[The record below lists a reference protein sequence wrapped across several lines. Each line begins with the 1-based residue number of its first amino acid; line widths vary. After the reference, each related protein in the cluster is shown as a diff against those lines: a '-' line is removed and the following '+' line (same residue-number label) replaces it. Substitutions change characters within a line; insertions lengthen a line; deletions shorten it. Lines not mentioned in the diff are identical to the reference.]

1 MPDAAT
7 ADAPDRRAL
16 AQAGVAD
23 ARRVQSLLASPEF
36 EGVDVAPLVERLGHA
51 ADPDRALLL
60 WVRLAER
67 EPRVHRALRDPETT
81 ARLLRLLGAS
91 EALGEFLI
99 RRPEHLDLVLDPESA
114 AATAPA
120 LAQPDPADGAE
131 WADEPAAL
139 RRLLLEA
146 VEADPDADRPR
157 AGLTGTNAAVA
168 LRRAYRRQLAA
179 IALRDLDSADPAAVM
194 PSVGRWLADL
204 AGAAVDA
211 ALAVSRATLA
221 EREGPA
227 VDRVDLAVIGMGKC
241 GARELNY
248 ISDVDVVFV
257 HELLDPDPEAAGEA
271 GADGAEGE
279 AGADGADGADGE
291 ASDAVDGT
299 RAAVLAAELA
309 AGIGRVIQAAAPE
322 PGLWEVDA
330 NLRPEGKDGALSRT
344 LDSHAEYYRRWAHG
358 WEFQALLKARPIAGS
373 ADLGARYLERIWPRV
388 WESSAREGFVDSVR
402 AMRSRVLE
410 TIAPAK
416 REREI
421 KLGSGGLRDVEFT
434 AQLLQLVHGRADE
447 SIRVRGT
454 LDAVR
459 ALHEAS
465 YISTRDAAAFD
476 EHYRWLRT
484 LEHRIQLVH
493 LRRTHLMPVKDE
505 ALRIVARSLRG
516 AQETGPATGEDLQ
529 AAFTRVR
536 RAVRGLHE
544 TVFYRPLLSTTAA
557 LSDDEVRL
565 SAEAVRERLAALGY
579 RDPKG
584 ALRHIEAL
592 TQGVSRRAA
601 IQRQLLPAMLG
612 WFAEGA
618 DPDGGLLAFRRL
630 SESLGGTPWYLRM
643 LRDSSD
649 AARRLCL
656 VLAASR
662 FVGDLLEHS
671 PEAVAWVGDDRELEP
686 RGTVQLWRQADARLD
701 RRIEAQEAPAAVRH
715 VRQVRRSETLRVALA
730 DISGLLDLE
739 AVTGALSDIDQIT
752 VVGALR
758 VASRA
763 VVGDAD
769 PLTDVLVVAMG
780 RQGGREITYGSD
792 LDALFV
798 HRPRPGV
805 DEGRAREQAEEV
817 VRTLMSLLHR
827 PATPPLSGER
837 PLEVDAD
844 LRPEGRQGPLVRTL
858 DSYRE
863 YYGRWAEVWE
873 RQALLRARP
882 LAGDDDLATDFRR
895 WADGVRY
902 AGDLTTADAR
912 EIRRIKARVEAE
924 RLPRGADPS
933 RHVKLGR
940 GGLSDV
946 EWLVQSLQLRHAGE
960 VEDLR
965 VTGTLP
971 ALRAIARH
979 GLLPEAEVA
988 VLEEAWLLASRIR
1001 AAVLL
1006 WTGKVGD
1013 VLPTNMRDLE
1023 AIARLSGVGTAGG
1036 ELEECY
1042 LRVTRLARQV
1052 FEARFYGL

>member
-1 MPDAAT
+1 MSALPDAAT

-36 EGVDVAPLVERLGHA
+36 EGADVAPLVERLGHA

-67 EPRVHRALRDPETT
+67 EPRVHRALRDAETT

-99 RRPEHLDLVLDPESA
+99 RRPEHLDLVLEPESA

-120 LAQPDPADGAE
+120 LAQPDPADGEE

-157 AGLTGTNAAVA
+157 AGLTGTDAAVA

-179 IALRDLDSADPAAVM
+179 IALRDLDSAEPTAAM

-204 AGAAVDA
+204 AGATVDA
-211 ALAVSRATLA
+211 ALAVSRAVLT
-221 EREGPA
+221 EREGPV
-227 VDRVDLAVIGMGKC
+227 VDRLDLAVIGMGKC

-257 HELLDPDPEAAGEA
+257 HEFLDPDPEAAGEA
-271 GADGAEGE
+271 
-279 AGADGADGADGE
+279 GADGADGE

-330 NLRPEGKDGALSRT
+330 NLRPEGRDGALSRT
-344 LDSHAEYYRRWAHG
+344 VESHAEYYRRWAHG

-373 ADLGARYLERIWPRV
+373 PQLGERYIAEIWPRV
-388 WESSAREGFVDSVR
+388 WESSSRDGFVESVR
-402 AMRSRVLE
+402 AMRARVLD
-410 TIAPAK
+410 TLAPAE

-421 KLGSGGLRDVEFT
+421 KLGPGGLRDVEFT

-447 SIRVRGT
+447 SLRVRGT

-505 ALRIVARSLRG
+505 ALRVVARSLRG
-516 AQETGPATGEDLQ
+516 AADRGPATGEDLQ
-529 AAFTRVR
+529 AEFTRVR

-557 LSDDEVRL
+557 LSAEDVRL
-565 SAEAVRERLAALGY
+565 SAEAVRDRLAALGY
-579 RDPKG
+579 RDPQG

-601 IQRQLLPAMLG
+601 VQRQLLPAMLG
-612 WFAEGA
+612 WFARGA

-630 SESLGGTPWYLRM
+630 SESLGGTAWYLRM

-656 VLAASR
+656 VLSGSR

-671 PEAVAWVGDDRELEP
+671 PEAVAWVGDDRELDP
-686 RGTVQLWRQADARLD
+686 RGAIQLWRQVDARLD
-701 RRIEAQEAPAAVRH
+701 RRVAAEEAPAAVRH

-730 DISGLLDLE
+730 DMSGLLDLE
-739 AVTGALSDIDQIT
+739 AVCGALADIDQVT

-758 VASRA
+758 VAWRA
-763 VVGDAD
+763 VVGDAE

-798 HRPRPGV
+798 HRPRPGA
-805 DEGRAREQAEEV
+805 DEERAREQAEEV
-817 VRTLMSLLHR
+817 VRTLMAFLQK
-827 PATPPLSGER
+827 PAAPPLPGER
-837 PLEVDAD
+837 RLEVDAD

-902 AGDLTTADAR
+902 AQDLSAADAR

-924 RLPRGADPS
+924 RLPRGADPA

-946 EWLVQSLQLRHAGE
+946 EWLVQSLQLKHAGQI
-960 VEDLR
+960 EDLR
-965 VTGTLP
+965 VTGTLS

-979 GLLPEAEVA
+979 DLLPESEVA
-988 VLEEAWLLASRIR
+988 VLEEAWLLATRIR
-1001 AAVLL
+1001 AALLL
-1006 WTGKVGD
+1006 WTGKVSD

-1023 AIARLSGVGTAGG
+1023 AVARLSGVGTAGG
-1036 ELEECY
+1036 ELEERY
-1042 LRVTRLARQV
+1042 LRVTRLARRV
-1052 FEARFYGL
+1052 FETRFYGL

>member
-1 MPDAAT
+1 MSALPDAAT

-36 EGVDVAPLVERLGHA
+36 EGADVAPLVERLGHA

-99 RRPEHLDLVLDPESA
+99 RRPEHLDLVLEPESA

-120 LAQPDPADGAE
+120 LAQPDPADGEE

-157 AGLTGTNAAVA
+157 AGLTGTDAAVA

-257 HELLDPDPEAAGEA
+257 HELLDPGPDAAGEA
-271 GADGAEGE
+271 
-279 AGADGADGADGE
+279 GADGADGE

-410 TIAPAK
+410 TIAPAE

-630 SESLGGTPWYLRM
+630 SESLGGTSWYLRM

-827 PATPPLSGER
+827 PATPPLPGER

-1036 ELEECY
+1036 ELEERY

>member
-1 MPDAAT
+1 MSSLPAT
-7 ADAPDRRAL
+7 GALPAVPDRRTL
-16 AQAGVAD
+16 AHAGVAD
-23 ARRVQSLLASPEF
+23 AGRVQTLLTSPEF
-36 EGVDVAPLVERLGHA
+36 EGVDVRPLVELLGHA

-67 EPRVHRALRDPETT
+67 EPRVHHALRDPETT

-99 RRPEHLDLVLDPESA
+99 RRPEHLDLVLDPDAA

-120 LAQPDPADGAE
+120 LAQPDPADG
-131 WADEPAAL
+131 EPWGDASATL
-139 RRLLLEA
+139 RRLLLDS
-146 VEADPDADRPR
+146 VGADPDTDRPV
-157 AGLTGTNAAVA
+157 AAVTGKDAAVA

-179 IALRDLDSADPAAVM
+179 IALRDLDSAEPTAAM

-204 AGAAVDA
+204 AGATVDA
-211 ALAVSRATLA
+211 ALAVSRAVLT
-221 EREGPA
+221 EREGSV
-227 VDRVDLAVIGMGKC
+227 VDRLDLAVIGMGKC
-241 GARELNY
+241 GAGELNY

-271 GADGAEGE
+271 
-279 AGADGADGADGE
+279 GADGADGE

-410 TIAPAK
+410 TIAPAE

-579 RDPKG
+579 RDPQG

-630 SESLGGTPWYLRM
+630 SESLGGTAWYLRM

-656 VLAASR
+656 VLSGSR

-671 PEAVAWVGDDRELEP
+671 PEAVAWVGDDRELDP
-686 RGTVQLWRQADARLD
+686 RGAIQLWRQVDARLD
-701 RRIEAQEAPAAVRH
+701 RRVAAEEAPAAVRH

-730 DISGLLDLE
+730 DMSGLLDLE
-739 AVTGALSDIDQIT
+739 SVCGALADIDQVT

-758 VASRA
+758 VAWRA
-763 VVGDAD
+763 VVGDAE
-769 PLTDVLVVAMG
+769 PFTDVLVVAMG

-798 HRPRPGV
+798 HRPRPGA
-805 DEGRAREQAEEV
+805 DEERAREQAEEV
-817 VRTLMSLLHR
+817 VRTLMALLQK
-827 PATPPLSGER
+827 PAAPPLPGER
-837 PLEVDAD
+837 RLEVDAD

-902 AGDLTTADAR
+902 AQDLSAADAR

-924 RLPRGADPS
+924 RLPRGADPA

-940 GGLSDV
+940 GGLSDG
-946 EWLVQSLQLRHAGE
+946 EWLVQSLQLKHAGQI
-960 VEDLR
+960 EDLR

-979 GLLPEAEVA
+979 DLLPESEVA
-988 VLEEAWLLASRIR
+988 VLEEAWLLATRIR
-1001 AAVLL
+1001 AALLL
-1006 WTGKVGD
+1006 WTGKVSD

-1023 AIARLSGVGTAGG
+1023 AVARLSGVGTAGG
-1036 ELEECY
+1036 ELEERY

-1052 FEARFYGL
+1052 FETRFYGL

>member
-1 MPDAAT
+1 MSALPDAAT
-7 ADAPDRRAL
+7 ADAPDRRTL
-16 AQAGVAD
+16 AHAGVAD
-23 ARRVQSLLASPEF
+23 AGRVQTLLTSPEF
-36 EGVDVAPLVERLGHA
+36 EGVDVRPLVELLGHA

-67 EPRVHRALRDPETT
+67 EPRVHHALRDPETT

-99 RRPEHLDLVLDPESA
+99 RRPEHLDLVLDPDAA

-120 LAQPDPADGAE
+120 LAQPDPTAG
-131 WADEPAAL
+131 EPWGDASAAL
-139 RRLLLEA
+139 RRLLLDS
-146 VEADPDADRPR
+146 VGADPDADRPL
-157 AGLTGTNAAVA
+157 AAVTGKDAAVA

-179 IALRDLDSADPAAVM
+179 IALRDLDSAEPTAAM

-204 AGAAVDA
+204 AGATVDA
-211 ALAVSRATLA
+211 ALAVSRAVLT
-221 EREGPA
+221 EREGPV

-241 GARELNY
+241 GAGELNY
-248 ISDVDVVFV
+248 VSDVDVVFAHAV
-257 HELLDPDPEAAGEA
+257 REAP
-271 GADGAEGE
+271 
-279 AGADGADGADGE
+279 DGADPDTEVPDGP
-291 ASDAVDGT
+291 
-299 RAAVLAAELA
+299 RAAALAAELA
-309 AGIGRVIQAAAPE
+309 AGIGRVIQGAAPE

-344 LDSHAEYYRRWAHG
+344 VESHAEYYRRWAHG

-373 ADLGARYLERIWPRV
+373 PQLGERYIAEIWPRV
-388 WESSAREGFVDSVR
+388 WESSARDGFVESVR
-402 AMRSRVLE
+402 AMRARVLD
-410 TIAPAK
+410 TLAPAE

-421 KLGSGGLRDVEFT
+421 KLGPGGLRDVEFT

-447 SIRVRGT
+447 SLRVRGT

-459 ALHEAS
+459 ALHAAS
-465 YISTRDAAAFD
+465 YVTTRDARAFD

-493 LRRTHLMPVKDE
+493 LRRTHLMPVKEE
-505 ALRIVARSLRG
+505 ARRVVARSMRG
-516 AQETGPATGEDLQ
+516 AADRGPATGEDLQ
-529 AAFTRVR
+529 AEFTRVR

-557 LSDDEVRL
+557 LSAEDVRL
-565 SAEAVRERLAALGY
+565 SAEAVRDRLAALGY
-579 RDPKG
+579 RDPQG

-601 IQRQLLPAMLG
+601 VQRQLLPAMLG
-612 WFAEGA
+612 WFARGA

-630 SESLGGTPWYLRM
+630 SESLGGTAWYLRM

-656 VLAASR
+656 VLSGSR

-671 PEAVAWVGDDRELEP
+671 PEAVAWVGDDRELDP
-686 RGTVQLWRQADARLD
+686 RGAIQLWRQVDARLD
-701 RRIEAQEAPAAVRH
+701 RRVAAEEAPAAVRH

-827 PATPPLSGER
+827 PATPPLPGER

-988 VLEEAWLLASRIR
+988 VLEEAWLLATRIR
-1001 AAVLL
+1001 AALLL
-1006 WTGKVGD
+1006 WTGKVSD

-1023 AIARLSGVGTAGG
+1023 AVARLSGVGTAGG
-1036 ELEECY
+1036 ELEERY

-1052 FEARFYGL
+1052 FETRFYGL

>member
-1 MPDAAT
+1 MPVPSSTGAHPAV
-7 ADAPDRRAL
+7 PDRRTL

-23 ARRVQSLLASPEF
+23 AGRVQTLLTSPEF
-36 EGVDVAPLVERLGHA
+36 TGADVSPLVERLGHA

-67 EPRVHRALRDPETT
+67 EPRVHRALQDPETT

-99 RRPEHLDLVLDPESA
+99 RRPEHLDLVLDPEAA

-120 LAQPDPADGAE
+120 LTQPDPADGE
-131 WADEPAAL
+131 DWADEPEAL
-139 RRLLLEA
+139 RRLLLTA
-146 VEADPDADRPR
+146 VEADPDAERPR
-157 AGLTGTNAAVA
+157 AGLTGKDAAVA
-168 LRRAYRRQLAA
+168 LRRAYRRQLTA
-179 IALRDLDSADPAAVM
+179 IALRDLDSADPSAVM

-211 ALAVSRATLA
+211 ALAISRATLT
-221 EREGPA
+221 EREGPV

-248 ISDVDVVFV
+248 ISDVDVVFA
-257 HELLDPDPEAAGEA
+257 HEVLDPPEGAEAAEDG
-271 GADGAEGE
+271 GARDDPLDG
-279 AGADGADGADGE
+279 
-291 ASDAVDGT
+291 S

-330 NLRPEGKDGALSRT
+330 NLRPEGRDGALSRT
-344 LDSHAEYYRRWAHG
+344 VDSHAEYYRRWAHG

-373 ADLGARYLERIWPRV
+373 AELGARYLERIWPRV
-388 WESSAREGFVDSVR
+388 WESSAREGFVESVR
-402 AMRSRVLE
+402 AMRARVLE
-410 TIAPAK
+410 TIAPAE

-421 KLGSGGLRDVEFT
+421 KLGAGGLRDVEFT
-434 AQLLQLVHGRADE
+434 AQLLQLVHGRHDE
-447 SIRVRGT
+447 SLRVRGT

-459 ALHEAS
+459 ALHAAS
-465 YISTRDAAAFD
+465 YISTRDAQAFG

-505 ALRIVARSLRG
+505 ARRVVARSLRG
-516 AQETGPATGEDLQ
+516 AQDRGPATGEDLQ
-529 AAFTRVR
+529 ADFTRVR

-557 LSDDEVRL
+557 LSDEDVRL
-565 SAEAVRERLAALGY
+565 SAEAVRDRLAALGY

-601 IQRQLLPAMLG
+601 VQRQLLPAMLG

-630 SESLGGTPWYLRM
+630 SESLGGTAWYLRM

-649 AARRLCL
+649 AAQRLCL
-656 VLAASR
+656 VLAGSR

-686 RGTVQLWRQADARLD
+686 RGTIQLWRQVDARLE
-701 RRIEAQEAPAAVRH
+701 RRIDAEEAPAAVRH

-730 DISGLLDLE
+730 DMSGLMDLE
-739 AVTGALSDIDQIT
+739 TVSGALADIDQVT

-758 VASRA
+758 VATRA
-763 VVGDAD
+763 VVGDAE

-798 HRPRPGV
+798 HRPRAGV
-805 DEGRAREQAEEV
+805 DEGRARAQAEEV
-817 VRTLMSLLHR
+817 VRMLMTLLHR
-827 PATPPLSGER
+827 PAAPPLPGER

-902 AGDLTTADAR
+902 AGELSTADAR

-924 RLPRGADPS
+924 RLPRGADPA

-979 GLLPEAEVA
+979 GLLPEPEVA

-1001 AAVLL
+1001 AALLL
-1006 WTGKVGD
+1006 WTGKASD

-1036 ELEECY
+1036 ELEERY